1 MTQWYVKDLSK
12 LIKVSVRT
20 LHYYDKIGL
29 LKPSIRLANGYRL
42 YSEKDLS
49 KLQQILA
56 LKFFGF
62 ELSRIKILMEEEINI
77 FDHFRA
83 QQQFLEQKVR
93 SLQEA
98 SKTLDAILCESGTDK
113 SVPWKTMIKLI
124 EDYHMTKE
132 LEHPWL
138 AKVLEPAELK
148 EYAQFEQSLKTRYTE
163 SQKKKHEQEWTDLVA
178 QVEANLDK
186 DPASDIGNRIGKQC
200 MDLVNGLYGKKHAA
214 LRNAVWEKGYKEG
227 KMEGEHTLSPE
238 VVTWL
243 DRAVSDYYRKRAYTI
258 LAQVETQPSDAVLKQ
273 WNALLEDMHGDD
285 QARND
290 ALYEMAMEDDHVSQ
304 AAKNWLKKI
313 SK

>member
-1 MTQWYVKDLSK
+1 MTQWYVKELSK
-12 LIKVSVRT
+12 LTKVSVRT
-20 LHYYDKIGL
+20 LHHYDKIGL
-29 LKPSIRLANGYRL
+29 LKPSIRLPNGYRL

-62 ELSRIKILMEEEINI
+62 ELSRIKTLMQEEINI

-83 QQQFLEQKVR
+83 QQKFLEQKIQ

-98 SKTLDAILCESGTDK
+98 SKTLDAILCESGSDK
-113 SVPWKTMIKLI
+113 SVPWETIIKLI
-124 EDYHMTKE
+124 EDYNMTKE

-138 AKVLEPAELK
+138 AQVLSPDELK
-148 EYAQFEQSLKTRYTE
+148 EYAHFEHNLKTRFTE
-163 SQKKKHEQEWTDLVA
+163 SQKTNHEQEWADLIA

-186 DPASDIGNRIGKQC
+186 DPGSDIGTQIGKRC
-200 MDLVNGLYGKKHAA
+200 MDLVNTFYGKKHAA

-227 KMEGEHTLSPE
+227 KMEAEHALSPQA
-238 VVTWL
+238 VDWL
-243 DRAVSDYYRKRAYTI
+243 DRAVSEYYRKRAYSI
-258 LAQVETQPSDAVLKQ
+258 LSQVETQSSDVVLKL

-285 QARND
+285 HALND
-290 ALYEMAMEDDHVSQ
+290 ALYEIAMKDDKISE